1 MNCLITCALYND
13 IKSLNQYLISINNS
27 FVALKKRK
35 LNNHLSLTILVAN
48 NGSDKLENFEID
60 HDIKLIL
67 HKNDKNYGYLNGIE
81 NALKENKIKTS
92 SFDYFIISNVDLVL
106 AKNFFTELFI
116 KVNIKNTGW
125 IAPKIYS
132 LSEKKDRNP
141 KIIARPSKSKISFLC
156 LMYKIPI
163 LYYFYRL
170 ILYSSTRKIKLS
182 KNINYIYAGHGS
194 FMIFTTYFSTKINYI
209 NFNSFLFGEEIFI
222 AELCKKENLKVEY
235 YPSLEVFDKDHS
247 STSKIKRKLF
257 FKMNYDSL
265 KYVKSQFF
273 N

>member
-1 MNCLITCALYND
+1 M
-13 IKSLNQYLISINNS
+13 
-27 FVALKKRK
+27 
-35 LNNHLSLTILVAN
+35 
-48 NGSDKLENFEID
+48 
-60 HDIKLIL
+60 
-67 HKNDKNYGYLNGIE
+67 NGIE

-194 FMIFTTYFSTKINYI
+194 FMIFTNYFSTNINYI

-222 AELCKKENLKVEY
+222 AELCKK
-235 YPSLEVFDKDHS
+235 
-247 STSKIKRKLF
+247 KI
-257 FKMNYDSL
+257 
-265 KYVKSQFF
+265 
-273 N
+273 